1 VYILYKHVKN
11 VPTFAENQS
20 APGTYIMTTRRN
32 ICFFASP
39 AASGIK
45 IAAIIIMIKKKPLSL
60 YFSPWMI
67 ISAAAILLVVV
78 VTLAVSN
85 YNREK
90 HYMSQILL
98 EKGSALIK
106 SFEAGTRTGMRA
118 MGWGENQIQYL
129 LRELAEQAD
138 VLYIAVTDK
147 NGRILAHSDPAQV
160 GGQFPAEF
168 GEDSPG
174 PEQSANWRLTT
185 AENGLP
191 AFEVYRFFNP
201 FAGRSG
207 HMRQMGRMG
216 HMGHMRQAEPRGD
229 SPAQRGPW
237 CAPGNFEKNRQI
249 IFIGFDRTPFIEAR
263 QQDLRNTAII
273 SSVLLMLGF
282 AGFMSVFAVQNYRAT
297 RRRLQDTSAIAD
309 EVVASLPVGLMVMD
323 GAGRIIMQNPAAES
337 ITGLAANQVRGIQAA
352 SILPENMAE
361 LISADESGG
370 RVIEREMECRF
381 GKTEPVPLSV
391 SAARIVNEDGGVV
404 GNLIIFR
411 DLTEIKALQE
421 AMQRK
426 EKLAAVGD
434 LAAGIAHEIR
444 NPLSS
449 VKGMATYF
457 KNKSANDSEARAAAE
472 VMVQETDRLN
482 RVINELLEFAR
493 PSRIDARPT
502 DVNTVLEHSVR
513 LIRQDAENQNIR
525 LELFKGE
532 NLPLADIDS
541 DRFIQCLLNLYLN
554 AIQAME
560 SGGKLTVQSS
570 RGAKN
575 EIVIRISD
583 TGPGIAQ
590 ENLSQVFDPYFT
602 TKSTGTGLGLAIVH
616 KIVENHE
623 GHITVKSTTG
633 KGAVF
638 TIVLPASRNQQVKEA

>member
-1 VYILYKHVKN
+1 M
-11 VPTFAENQS
+11 PTFAENQN
-20 APGTYIMTTRRN
+20 APGSYITAN
-32 ICFFASP
+32 PPEYLPFVFFF
-39 AASGIK
+39 ASGIK
-45 IAAIIIMIKKKPLSL
+45 IAGIIIMIQKKHLSL

-67 ISAAAILLVVV
+67 ISAAVVLLIVV

-90 HYMSQILL
+90 HYMSEILL

-129 LRELAEQAD
+129 LRELADQAD
-138 VLYIAVTDK
+138 VLYIAVTDR
-147 NGRILAHSDPAQV
+147 NGRILAHSDPSQI
-160 GGQFPAEF
+160 GGQFTAEF
-168 GEDSPG
+168 GEDFPG
-174 PEQSANWRLTT
+174 PEPSANWRLTT
-185 AENGLP
+185 AENQLP

-207 HMRQMGRMG
+207 HMGQMGR
-216 HMGHMRQAEPRGD
+216 MGHMRQAEPRAD
-229 SPAQRGPW
+229 NPAQRGPW
-237 CAPGNFEKNRQI
+237 CAPGNFEKNNQI

-263 QQDLRNTAII
+263 RQDLRNTAII
-273 SSVLLMLGF
+273 SSVLLVLGF
-282 AGFMSVFAVQNYRAT
+282 AGFISIFAVQNYRST

-323 GAGRIIMQNPAAES
+323 GSGRIIMQNPAAES
-337 ITGLAANQVRGIQAA
+337 ITGLAADQVRGMHAG
-352 SILPENMAE
+352 SILPENMAA
-361 LISADESGG
+361 LIFSDESGG
-370 RVIEREMECRF
+370 RVIEREMACRF
-381 GKTEPVPLSV
+381 GKTEPVPVSV
-391 SAARIVNEDGGVV
+391 SAARIVNEDGVFV
-404 GNLIIFR
+404 GSLIIFR

-457 KNKSANDSEARAAAE
+457 KNKSADDSEARAAAE

-482 RVINELLEFAR
+482 RVISELLEFAR
-493 PSRIDARPT
+493 PSRIDARPA
-502 DVNTVLEHSVR
+502 DINTVLEHSIR
-513 LIRQDAENQNIR
+513 LIRQDAENQDVHLKISR
-525 LELFKGE
+525 GE

-560 SGGKLTVQSS
+560 NGGELTVESS
-570 RGAKN
+570 RWAEG
-575 EIVIRISD
+575 EIVIRVSD
-583 TGPGIAQ
+583 TGPGIAE
-590 ENLSQVFDPYFT
+590 ENLGQIFDPYFT

-616 KIVENHE
+616 KIVESHE
-623 GHITVKSTTG
+623 GRITVKSPPG
-633 KGAVF
+633 KGTVF
-638 TIVLPASRNQQVKEA
+638 NIVLPASRNPQVKKA